1 MMGHL
6 CGFTGHNLRH
16 TFAAMVTE
24 ESGDLTLAMQLIR
37 DKVPGVALW
46 YVERDV
52 PTLLERYSP
61 VRQLERKPSPLVG
74 ESLVET
80 GEGRTAQQLTF
91 LESRWIKI
99 GSIARLKRVA

>member
-16 TFAAMVTE
+16 TFATIVTE
-24 ESGDLTLAMQLIR
+24 ESGDLTVAMQLIR

-46 YVERDV
+46 YVERDL

-61 VRQLERKPSPLVG
+61 VRQLERKPSLWRGRVWRRR
-74 ESLVET
+74 ERALNSLLIRR
-80 GEGRTAQQLTF
+80 G
-91 LESRWIKI
+91 
-99 GSIARLKRVA
+99 GSTP

>member
-16 TFAAMVTE
+16 TFATIVTE
-24 ESGDLTLAMQLIR
+24 ESGDLTVAMQLIR
-37 DKVPGVALW
+37 DKVPGVALS
-46 YVERDV
+46 YVERDL

-80 GEGRTAQQLTF
+80 GESPSPDTLLF
-91 LESRWIKI
+91 VLSP
-99 GSIARLKRVA
+99 